1 MTLILYIF
9 LLGLYE
15 TRWFLIFK
23 FIYWFFYLFILK
35 GFTILR
41 LCARTRARAC
51 VCILTLYI
59 FLLGLYETRWFL
71 IFKFIDWF
79 FYLFILKSFKIL
91 RLCARARVCVC
102 VCVYVCVYLL
112 YIYFCLVCMKHGD
125 FLFFLFFF
133 NKCFYLF
140 ILKDFKILRVCA
152 CVCMYV
158 CVYIFIF

>member
-1 MTLILYIF
+1 MIFSLVFMTLILYIF

-102 VCVYVCVYLL
+102 VCVCVCVYVCVYLL

-125 FLFFLFFF
+125 F
-133 NKCFYLF
+133 
-140 ILKDFKILRVCA
+140 
-152 CVCMYV
+152 
-158 CVYIFIF
+158 